1 MVKIKN
7 INSFYLR
14 INFSFNKACLKKLS
28 AYVTPLL
35 AVTGINVNIRDKSG
49 ITAYGYGNLY

>member
-1 MVKIKN
+1 MVKIQN
-7 INSFYLR
+7 LNSFYLR
-14 INFSFNKACLKKLS
+14 INLNFKKACLKKFPS
-28 AYVTPLL
+28 YVTPLL